1 MLFFRLRW
9 FREEREETTD
19 RYVLNLIC
27 DSGWLSNLI
36 LQKQDHS
43 QSRGMGP
50 ISPKLLSVGASSP
63 TVCLSRWL
71 DQSLLSLLEKLL
83 EGFSGL
89 WITCIVTRKWRH
101 VDPWGPLCQSP
112 PSPHGAEAVLSFHP
126 DTWIGNPGK
135 KSPLRT
141 KPNTALARHC
151 L

>member
-27 DSGWLSNLI
+27 DLGWLSNLI

-63 TVCLSRWL
+63 TVCPSRWL

-89 WITCIVTRKWRH
+89 CITCIGGSHKETEACRPTGPSVPESSQPTWSWSSAELSPSHLNRKSRKEIPFKNKTKH
-101 VDPWGPLCQSP
+101 SP
-112 PSPHGAEAVLSFHP
+112 
-126 DTWIGNPGK
+126 
-135 KSPLRT
+135 
-141 KPNTALARHC
+141 C
-151 L
+151 